1 VRTPILLFL
10 VLFVA
15 CVCFGE
21 SFRTLIGGRLSVAP
35 TVDGIVS
42 ESEWQSATTTNG
54 FVERYSDRETD
65 YSTTVYAGY
74 DDKGM
79 YFAFQCVDPDPL
91 QIRAAEF
98 RRDAGLSGDDY
109 VRVSINTFGT
119 FRREDFN
126 EFSVN
131 PRGGNNASFA
141 GGRAAKREWQGEWQ
155 TYARVTEDG
164 WEAEMFVPWDILQL
178 PGEGVRTL
186 TLNFSRWVPRVQLET
201 FWSNLGPESRYERVG
216 RWLDVQLPL
225 IRLPSVVQIL
235 PYTLAG
241 AAEGRRSFS
250 RSGVDFRHQ
259 FGTQMT
265 GLGTINP
272 DFENV
277 ESSVLSIDFSRFERL
292 ARERRPFFTEG
303 EDFFSG
309 GGMSARIFAPQRI
322 GQIDAGAKLFG
333 KLDDEKSFGA
343 LVTSR
348 FDKQNF
354 AYARYRQTWGPNRSV
369 TLGSSWLDGNGI
381 TNTAGFLDV
390 FTRFGAFGI
399 SSNLTATQDSVKGSG
414 RRFDLDLSYQMGSL
428 FASVGWQEISAGL
441 FPRMGF
447 APRTGFR
454 GINAFSTYNRNYLNG
469 PIRKVNITGFWR
481 NTNRTDG
488 PGLYLRSYDIGAEMT
503 LSSNFKFG
511 IGTSQSNF
519 KGLKDHISGFS
530 ISYPANDSRQNYEI
544 STSLGKIGSLEYRD
558 VSLSGSYRSPGSF
571 NIGAS
576 AQFVKIGNQNQQQ
589 HILSVGFDLSSYQ
602 SITGRGIYR
611 DGKVNWYLAFRQS
624 GNLGI
629 EYYLILGDPNANE
642 FKNRL
647 VFKAVIPYRLNLR

>member
-1 VRTPILLFL
+1 MRTPILLL
-10 VLFVA
+10 LTLFGA
-15 CVCFGE
+15 CLCAAE
-21 SFRTLIGGRLSVAP
+21 SSRTIVGRRLETPPV
-35 TVDGIVS
+35 VDGIVV
-42 ESEWQSATTTNG
+42 ESEWQAAAITNG
-54 FVERYSDRETD
+54 FVERYSDRETE
-65 YSTTVYAGY
+65 YSTTVYVGY
-74 DDKGM
+74 DDQGM
-79 YFAFQCVDPDPL
+79 YFAFQCTDPDPI

-98 RRDAGLSGDDY
+98 RSDASLSGDDY
-109 VRVSINTFGT
+109 VRVSINAFGT

-141 GGRAAKREWQGEWQ
+141 GGRAAKREWRGEW
-155 TYARVTEDG
+155 RSSSRITEDG
-164 WEAEMFVPWDILQL
+164 WEAEIFVPWDIIQL

-186 TLNFSRWVPRVQLET
+186 TVNFSRWVPRVQLET
-201 FWSNLGPESRYERVG
+201 LWSNLGAEGRYERVG

-241 AAEGRRSFS
+241 AVQGSESFS
-250 RSGVDFRHQ
+250 RVGADFRHQ

-265 GLGTINP
+265 GLVTINP

-322 GQIDAGAKLFG
+322 GQIDAGGKIFG

-348 FDKQNF
+348 FDEQNF
-354 AYARYRQTWGPNRSV
+354 GYARYRQTWGANRSV
-369 TLGSSWLDGNGI
+369 TMGSSWFEGNGI
-381 TNTAGFLDV
+381 TNTAGFIDA
-390 FTRFGAFGI
+390 FARFGSLGV
-399 SSNLTATQDSVKGSG
+399 STNLTATHDSVKGSG
-414 RRFDLDLSYQMGSL
+414 RRFDVDLSYQMGSL
-428 FASVGWQEISAGL
+428 FTSFGWQEITAGL

-447 APRTGFR
+447 APRVGFR
-454 GINAFSTYNRNYLNG
+454 GFSAFSNYNRNYLKG
-469 PIRKVNITGFWR
+469 PIRKIEIFGFWR
-481 NTNRTDG
+481 DTNRTDG
-488 PGLYLRSYDIGAEMT
+488 PGIYLKSYDVRAEVTTSSNIEYGIGT
-503 LSSNFKFG
+503 SSSNFKG
-511 IGTSQSNF
+511 F
-519 KGLKDHISGFS
+519 KDYTSGFS
-530 ISYPANDSRQNYEI
+530 ISYPANDSRQNYSI
-544 STSLGKIGSLEYRD
+544 ATSFGKVGGLDYRD
-558 VSLSGSYRSPGSF
+558 ISLSGAYRSPGSV
-571 NIGAS
+571 NVSAS
-576 AQFVKIGNQNQQQ
+576 AQFVKIGDKNQQQ
-589 HILSVGFDLSSYQ
+589 HILSVGYDLSSYQ

-629 EYYLILGDPNANE
+629 EYYLIVGDPNAKE